1 MPRHRATL
9 RVLILTIALCAA
21 GGPDRTDALGGGP
34 SEPAERKRV
43 QKVSVE
49 DLWFKTSSPTYTGW
63 IHEGCVRFADPEGAV
78 SRGPIT
84 KVDVYVQGGQGYI
97 NGIRLWYG
105 KDGVGLT
112 HGYSKD
118 VPPMTWTVP
127 DGERITR
134 VEGQIHRYYISRL
147 QFFTDAGHSSP
158 VFGGMS
164 GKTTPFVVEDPG
176 KGALRTITGHANLR
190 RHPSLNRALASMTFH
205 FGAPYFIKSIDYD
218 LAALDAARLET
229 PPERCAAQDFSN
241 KTSVE
246 QSSTYANSLTVVK
259 TSKLTFE
266 QSVTLAFSQT
276 TVAEASAKIL
286 GLGVGGSASVSWGV
300 STTAGFGQTYS
311 TTREETVSWSVP
323 VRVPPNTRV
332 VATSTWRKYPVRIPF
347 TYTIAWYEG
356 TKDNIKKEVTLPG
369 LYEDVRVDD
378 LKHDFAESP
387 LK

>member
-1 MPRHRATL
+1 MPRHPAAL
-9 RVLILTIALCAA
+9 RVLLLTIAVCAA
-21 GGPDRTDALGGGP
+21 SGPYRADAPGDR
-34 SEPAERKRV
+34 PAEPEQRRRV

-49 DLWFKTSSPTYTGW
+49 DLWFKTSSPTFTGW
-63 IHEGCVRFADPEGAV
+63 IHDGCVKFADPEGVV

-84 KVDVYVQGGQGYI
+84 RVDVYVSGGKGYI

-105 KDGVGLT
+105 KDGAGLT
-112 HGYSKD
+112 HGYTKD
-118 VPPMTWTVP
+118 VPPATWMIP

-134 VEGQIHRYYISRL
+134 VEGRIHRYYVSQL
-147 QFFTDAGHSSP
+147 QFFTDGGHSSP

-164 GKTTPFVVEDPG
+164 GTTTPFVAEDPA
-176 KGALRTITGHANLR
+176 KGALRTISGHANLR
-190 RHPSLNRALASMTFH
+190 RHASLNRALASMTFH

-229 PPERCAAQDFSN
+229 PPERCASQDFSN

-246 QSSTYANSLTVVK
+246 QSSTYTSSLRVAK
-259 TSKLTFE
+259 TTKLTFE
-266 QSVTLAFSQT
+266 HSLTLAFSQT
-276 TVAEASAKIL
+276 IVAEASAKIA
-286 GLGVGGSASVSWGV
+286 GFGVGVSTATSWGV
-300 STTAGFGQTYS
+300 SSTAGFGQTYS
-311 TTREETVSWSVP
+311 TTREDTVSWSVP
-323 VRVPPNTRV
+323 VRVPPNTRI

-378 LKHDFAESP
+378 LKHDFAETP